1 MNEELPSIKDFI
13 VDISQL
19 PSINEEVEDELPSIN
34 DYIEKEEE
42 VLTEEVE
49 SELASVED
57 SIEQEE
63 EIIEEETDTET
74 IVSEIE
80 SVRDSNPE
88 VKSYDKEMYDLVRLI
103 EEVRRD
109 LPAEPVVTHYDEDIK
124 ELKESISEV
133 KDRYIPDFRWIYKSF
148 SQLDENQE
156 NLEQNITTNLSEIKS
171 SIESDMKSLLENL
184 EVAKS
189 ESSKNLDEI
198 DQKLSSTLNEKI
210 DNVGEKIDDVD
221 QKLSLTGEKLHETKE
236 KIYKEIRDASLRIW
250 NLKQEFQEDDNKL
263 KKELGIQYK
272 KLGESI
278 SNIADSQEEKYTEIN
293 SYLEGLKEEIINLP
307 EVKYYDEQIVE
318 VNESVRSIR
327 NLVGLLEHK
336 LNKKIEGLKESILVV
351 PPSTDNEDPLTPLDK
366 NFATLDDLSSHYRLF
381 LNRIQ
386 QQLAS
391 LGGGGETR
399 LEFLDDVDR
408 DSVKVDGKFLR
419 YDASSGKWIGASAS
433 GASFSGTAGQFLQHN
448 GTEFVGVGS
457 TAVTNTIRDASQ
469 GFYGYTTD
477 FYTVGVANT
486 TQDLEEDEFTLVMP
500 QVAVGGTYSYLPTR
514 MHTCNNGNP
523 WVGSGATI
531 GTGQTEF
538 SLAGTIPRS
547 TVLVRFAYDF
557 VPDVDDSDLDL
568 RLHFTTNTTTQAGG
582 LTNFDIDK
590 QGMVCSVGAGITYGG
605 ENLISFFVGET
616 LAGDTKAEAGRF
628 CVQANASDGGT
639 LEVKALNII
648 VDV

>member
-109 LPAEPVVTHYDEDIK
+109 LPAEPVVTHYDEEIK

-486 TQDLEEDEFTLVMP
+486 TQDLEEDEFTLVQP

-514 MHTCNNGNP
+514 MHTCNNGDP
-523 WVGSGATI
+523 WIGSGTTI

>member
-109 LPAEPVVTHYDEDIK
+109 LPAEPVVTHYDEEIK